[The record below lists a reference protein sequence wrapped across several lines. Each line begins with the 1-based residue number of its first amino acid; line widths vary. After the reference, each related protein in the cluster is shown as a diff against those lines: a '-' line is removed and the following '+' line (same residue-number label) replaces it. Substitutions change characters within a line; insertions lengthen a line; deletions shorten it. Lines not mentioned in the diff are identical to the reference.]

1 MGRDY
6 EIFPGSGLPLLIF
19 SVITTIYYVIKY
31 NLDDYK
37 SNLDDSKSNSMDT
50 VYFLMYIMILVITHF
65 FLNLNTSRALCG
77 SNQWETTFY
86 VTVGPWI
93 IIFGFLYIG
102 LKTFPS
108 WLMPFSN
115 TIGYGVALLAGLSE
129 TTEKLFKKTENASKD
144 EIGFLEKI
152 YTDKSLIINE
162 ITINNF
168 PNFWEKMKGLFR
180 DDVIKDTTNVVQK
193 ELLNLVKL
201 KELTAEYIWYIFA
214 GFLITSI
221 SYNFIIGSSC
231 KKSVQ
236 DMQDAHNE
244 HDNESKEKYESN
256 DLESRVYSMSE

>member
-1 MGRDY
+1 MSRDY

-31 NLDDYK
+31 NLDA
-37 SNLDDSKSNSMDT
+37 SKSMDT

-86 VTVGPWI
+86 VTVGPWL

-129 TTEKLFKKTENASKD
+129 TTEKLFISTENASSKD

-168 PNFWEKMKGLFR
+168 PKFWENMKGLFR
-180 DDVIKDTTNVVQK
+180 DEVKNDTTDVVKK
-193 ELLNLVKL
+193 ELFNLVKM

-236 DMQDAHNE
+236 DMQDAHND
-244 HDNESKEKYESN
+244 HDNETKEKYESTR
-256 DLESRVYSMSE
+256 DVEPRLYSMSE

>member
-31 NLDDYK
+31 NLDD
-37 SNLDDSKSNSMDT
+37 SNSMDT

-129 TTEKLFKKTENASKD
+129 TTENLFKKTENASSKD

-168 PNFWEKMKGLFR
+168 PNFWENMKGLFR
-180 DDVIKDTTNVVQK
+180 DEVKNDATNTVK
-193 ELLNLVKL
+193 KTLLKLVKL
-201 KELTAEYIWYIFA
+201 KEAE
-214 GFLITSI
+214 
-221 SYNFIIGSSC
+221 FI
-231 KKSVQ
+231 
-236 DMQDAHNE
+236 A
-244 HDNESKEKYESN
+244 
-256 DLESRVYSMSE
+256 SRVFFEVVAYR